1 VSDAFDRLREIVA
14 QLRAPGGCPWDRE
27 QTNESLVPKLLEEA
41 YEVAAAVTEKDDANL
56 REELGD
62 VMLLVLMQAQI
73 AAERGAFQIGEVLE
87 EITAKLIRRHPHVFG
102 ESRAHDAE
110 SVVKL
115 WENVKRSE
123 KANRKGHYLS
133 GVAAGLPAL
142 MRAQKIQKKAAQV
155 NFDWNHIA
163 DVVGKVDEELA
174 ETKSAMAT
182 NNADHV
188 GEEIGDLLFAV
199 VNLARKQHLDAETLL
214 QAATD
219 KFVRRF
225 TAVEDEVKSRGK
237 QLGDLQLAELD
248 DIWNAQKAAG
258 RATQAGLSNDASA
271 SSSVAP
277 NATTPAS

>member
-1 VSDAFDRLREIVA
+1 MSAAFDRLRDIVA
-14 QLRAPGGCPWDRE
+14 QLRAPNGCPWDRE

-41 YEVAAAVTEKDDANL
+41 YEVAAAVTARDDENL

-62 VMLLVLMQAQI
+62 VMLLVCMQAQI
-73 AAERGAFQIGEVLE
+73 AAERGAFEIEQVLE
-87 EITAKLIRRHPHVFG
+87 EITAKLIRRHPHVFADS
-102 ESRAHDAE
+102 EAHDPE

-123 KANRKGHYLS
+123 KADRNGHYLS

-155 NFDWNHIA
+155 NFDWKEIG
-163 DVVGKVDEELA
+163 DVVGKVNEELA
-174 ETKSAMAT
+174 ETKSAMSSADAT
-182 NNADHV
+182 HV
-188 GEEIGDLLFAV
+188 AEEIGDLLFAV

-225 TAVEDEVKSRGK
+225 DAVENEVHTRGK
-237 QLGDLQLAELD
+237 QLGEVELEELD
-248 DIWNAQKAAG
+248 DIWNAQKAQTRDTAANQ
-258 RATQAGLSNDASA
+258 RS
-271 SSSVAP
+271 
-277 NATTPAS
+277 